1 MITLVHCK
9 IRKRIVKVEYFHSA
23 LLHSSLKGDVE
34 VQNNCVKLEMF
45 PYRKNGQLQFS
56 FSLVFFC
63 WFFFSGIEIIMLQ
76 HGLYIYTPNE
86 MDGAHCLA
94 SPQISSIYSVNF
106 YVPQRAFWVE
116 CVSSLWNTTFFC
128 NKILLVFVTSTAW
141 EMLKQEMN

>member
-34 VQNNCVKLEMF
+34 VQSNCVKLEMF
-45 PYRKNGQLQFS
+45 PYRKNVQLQFS
-56 FSLVFFC
+56 FSLFFFVVFFFQWYWDYYPST
-63 WFFFSGIEIIMLQ
+63 WFM
-76 HGLYIYTPNE
+76 YTPNE